1 MKIILS
7 IFLILCRLFVGI
19 KIIYW
24 IIEKINYPQIH
35 SISEIELFLVI
46 VVFDTWT
53 SLSQSG
59 IDIKINK
66 NDN

>member
-19 KIIYW
+19 KILYW
-24 IIEKINYPQIH
+24 IVGKINYPVIH

-46 VVFDTWT
+46 AVFDTWI
-53 SLSQSG
+53 SSSQSG
-59 IDIKINK
+59 IDIKINNK
-66 NDN
+66 ND

>member
-7 IFLILCRLFVGI
+7 VFLILCRLFIGI

-46 VVFDTWT
+46 VVFDTWI

-59 IDIKINK
+59 VDIKINK

>member
-1 MKIILS
+1 M
-7 IFLILCRLFVGI
+7 ILCRLFVGI

-46 VVFDTWT
+46 VVFDTWV
-53 SLSQSG
+53 SSSQSG

-66 NDN
+66 KDD

>member
-7 IFLILCRLFVGI
+7 VFLILCRLFVGI

-46 VVFDTWT
+46 VVFDTWV
-53 SLSQSG
+53 SSSQSG

-66 NDN
+66 KDD

>member
-24 IIEKINYPQIH
+24 IVGKINYPQVH

-46 VVFDTWT
+46 VVFDTWV
-53 SLSQSG
+53 SSSQSG
-59 IDIKINK
+59 IDIKINNK
-66 NDN
+66 DD